1 MKKIILQ
8 TALFVYINAICFRN
22 FRPTCT
28 KISEQYNRNIICDS
42 KCSYISHDK
51 LQRFLQTEQNW
62 NLYLIQKYGH
72 LIRKTSS
79 FKRHNNKKHKNSFL
93 IIDDTVIAK
102 PFSKELDIL
111 SWLYSSGDAKYLYG
125 LNVVFVIW
133 TDGNTRFPIGFRIWN
148 KREKKTRTRLDLA
161 MEILKDAKKLY
172 KLKPDYVLMDS
183 FYAAAKSLKRI
194 RKLKWHWIAKLR
206 ANRSINKTQV
216 KDYFKYRYGKEI
228 GKLAQGLKVVVVK
241 DKDCFWASSNTALDS
256 LPLKKLYRKR
266 QIIEEFFKILKSE
279 LRLEGCP
286 SRKIIAQFNHIYFV
300 LLAFCQI
307 EDFRIKKNIT
317 TIYKVRLVLINCI
330 IPKTLNWKLDVNPI
344 SA

>member
-42 KCSYISHDK
+42 KYSYISHDR

-79 FKRHNNKKHKNSFL
+79 FKRHNNKKNKNSFL
-93 IIDDTVIAK
+93 IIDDSVIAK

-133 TDGNTRFPIGFRIWN
+133 TDGNTRFPIGFRLW
-148 KREKKTRTRLDLA
+148 KKDDKKSRLDLA
-161 MEILKDAKKLY
+161 IEILKEAKKTL
-172 KLKPDYVLMDS
+172 KIKPDYVLMDS
-183 FYAAAKSLKRI
+183 FYAAAKLLKCV
-194 RKLKWHWIAKLR
+194 RKLKWHWIAKLKP
-206 ANRSINKTQV
+206 NRLVDKVQV
-216 KDYFKYRYGKEI
+216 RDAFTYRYGNKI
-228 GKLAQGLKVVVVK
+228 GKLTEGIKALVVK
-241 DKDCFWASSNTALDS
+241 DNGHYWASSDLTLTS
-256 LPLKKLYRKR
+256 TIVKELYRKR
-266 QIIEEFFKILKSE
+266 QLIEEFFKILKSE
-279 LRLEGCP
+279 LRIEGC
-286 SRKIIAQFNHIYFV
+286 SARNQIAQINHIF
-300 LLAFCQI
+300 LTLIAFCKL
-307 EDFRIKKNIT
+307 EDFRIKKNIS
-317 TIYKVRLVLINCI
+317 TIYKIRLVFFDCI
-330 IPKTLNWKLDVNPI
+330 IPKNFNWAFKLPKI
-344 SA
+344 